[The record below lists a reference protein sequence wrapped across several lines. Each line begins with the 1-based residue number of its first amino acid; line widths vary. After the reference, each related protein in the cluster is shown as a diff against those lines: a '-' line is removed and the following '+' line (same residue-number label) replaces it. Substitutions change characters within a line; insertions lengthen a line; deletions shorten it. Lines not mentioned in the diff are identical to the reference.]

1 MPAGYA
7 VGREPKAFPAQCW
20 QTRLP
25 VRNAVRDNADEIMPM
40 ALRNSNEHLRALIDA
55 VLAGIVI
62 VDHDGVIQDLNPA
75 AERMFGPRAGELVGR
90 SAGVILPGVELPGE
104 APLAQTGEPGRI
116 VLGKRKDGSSVL
128 LELLLSEMRVD
139 GQRYF
144 VLLVNDVSAH
154 TRAETRL
161 RYRLEL
167 ESAVAEVS
175 HRFLHADDAS
185 LDAVIDLALERMS
198 ALPGVD
204 RGYLFLLSEDGATLS
219 NTHEWCAEGIAPQ
232 IQDLGAI
239 DAGEVGDVLGPLER
253 GDVLHVPSV
262 ADLPDTEQ
270 PLKSFLVA
278 GDIQSCIF
286 APLSW
291 NGRLRGFIGFDA
303 VRARKTFAEEDIRLL
318 RTVAEIM
325 GRAMASREAARRI
338 ADEVWF
344 RENLDRVAFLF
355 SRARDLDDLLNELA
369 GLLLEIFAADRAWL
383 AYPCNPD
390 AAIMR
395 VPIEVTRPEYPGAFA
410 DQAEIPVDE
419 AIRAQVRATLA
430 SPEPLVVD
438 LAAMDEPP
446 AVSVRYGVKT
456 MMVTAVRPRNEEAWL
471 MGLHQCSH
479 ARQWSARERRLYQAI
494 AERASEALLLHVV
507 NQKLRVSESRLAFVL
522 ESNPGVLYAAR
533 LGHPA
538 ICTYISP
545 SIQRILGYAPEEVT
559 STPGWL
565 GSVLHPDDVE
575 RTWAQFD
582 AQRERAGR
590 AMVNYRIRK
599 KDGEYL
605 WVQDQQTFVSGGSEH
620 GELIGCL
627 MDLTQQLLAEQE
639 LERARAAAEEALAT
653 AEKRLRMLEMA
664 EEVAHFG
671 HWRVDLA
678 TGAVSWSK
686 ELFRIH
692 GLPPGAESK
701 PPDMMGTI
709 DSYYPRDKD
718 LLLGAL
724 ALAMAE
730 KRVVVSEAELVL
742 PDGTRR
748 WLQTHSAPELDAH
761 ENVTAMFG
769 VTHDV
774 TQRKRDEQEL
784 VRARE
789 EALEASR
796 VKSQFLANMS
806 HEIRTPLNGVLGLT
820 ALLLDSEL
828 SAEQREL
835 LEMVRTAGRTLHELI
850 EGVLD
855 ISKIEAGKLELEAV
869 PFPLCDVVQE
879 AARTVAVR
887 AHEKGLELVVD
898 LAPDLP
904 ARVIGDPV
912 RFRQILTN
920 LLANAVKF
928 TPAGEIELTVRRDTA
943 SNILVAVRDTG
954 IGVPAERRDAIFE
967 AFTQADGSTT
977 REYGGTGLG
986 LAICSELVERM
997 GGRIWVE
1004 PAPGGGSVF
1013 RFFVALPAADGHG
1026 DREDQAVAP
1035 SLVGARVLVVDD
1047 NQATGRVL
1055 ASLLGSWRME
1065 PVVCTAVHEALAAVH
1080 HAAEMDR
1087 PFRLALI
1094 DATLGHAGGIE
1105 LAATLARDPRFRAMT
1120 RILLVHASFRPEPDL
1135 LGDGIVSR
1143 CLLKPVS
1150 PSTLLDALLL
1160 GSGPAS
1166 VPVRLPAG
1174 SVLQPGLHVLLAED
1188 NPMNALL
1195 IKRILARSACTV
1207 VHVTTGAAALAAW
1220 DRQRFDVILMD
1231 MQMPEIDGLEATR
1244 RIRAQEAQLGGHT
1257 PIIALTA
1264 NALKEDE
1271 QRCRDAGMDDY
1282 LAKPIEID
1290 RFLQV
1295 LARIEPARRTQTA
1308 QTAQATNAQQTGQ
1321 MEQPEQPEQPG
1332 QAAQAAQQAATHRH
1346 PFDAGALFEQLGND
1360 REIVETVVATFLD
1373 TQHALLRDIE
1383 AAFAAG
1389 DLGAL
1394 ERAAHHARGSLVVLQ
1409 AQPAAAASLA
1419 IEMAARNG
1427 ERHWLGPAMAELR
1440 DAWSQLVIALDAA
1453 RLVSA

>member
-1 MPAGYA
+1 MP
-7 VGREPKAFPAQCW
+7 V
-20 QTRLP
+20 
-25 VRNAVRDNADEIMPM
+25 
-40 ALRNSNEHLRALIDA
+40 ALRNSNEHLRALVDA
-55 VLAGIVI
+55 VLAGIVT
-62 VDHDGVIQDLNPA
+62 VDRDGVIQDANPA
-75 AERMFGPRAGELVGR
+75 VERMFGQRADELVGR
-90 SAGVILPGVELPGE
+90 SVGVILPGLALPGE
-104 APLAQTGEPGRI
+104 GPSAQAAESGRI

-128 LELLLSEMRVD
+128 VELLLSEMRVD

-144 VLLVNDVSAH
+144 VLVVNDVSAH

-175 HRFLHADDAS
+175 HRFLNADGAS
-185 LDAVIDLALERMS
+185 LDGVIVLALERMS

-204 RGYLFLLSEDGATLS
+204 RGYLFLLSDDGAILS

-232 IQDLGAI
+232 IQDLGGI
-239 DAGEVGDVLGPLER
+239 DAGEVASVLDILGR
-253 GDVLHVPSV
+253 GDVLHIPCV
-262 ADLPDTEQ
+262 ADLPDTDQ

-303 VRARKTFAEEDIRLL
+303 VRERKTFAEEDIRLL

-325 GRAMASREAARRI
+325 SRAMASREAAQRI
-338 ADEVWF
+338 ADEAWF
-344 RENLDRVAFLF
+344 RENLDRVARLF
-355 SRARDLDDLLNELA
+355 SRAHDLDDLLKELA
-369 GLLLEIFAADRAWL
+369 GLLFEIFQPDRAWL
-383 AYPCNPD
+383 AHPCNPELE
-390 AAIMR
+390 ALR

-410 DQAEIPVDE
+410 YKIDIPADDGLRNV
-419 AIRAQVRATLA
+419 IRGVLAT
-430 SPEPLVVD
+430 PEPLVIDQTIKNELRV
-438 LAAMDEPP
+438 ASE
-446 AVSVRYGVKT
+446 YGVKT
-456 MMVTAVRPRNEEAWL
+456 QMATAVRPRGEEAWL

-479 ARQWSARERRLYQAI
+479 ERQWSARERRLFQAI
-494 AERASEALLLHVV
+494 GERASEALLLHII

-533 LGHPA
+533 LGQPA

-545 SIQRILGYAPEEVT
+545 SIQRILGYMPDEVT

-565 GSVLHPDDVE
+565 SSVLHPDDVE

-582 AQRERAGR
+582 EQRQRSGR
-590 AMVNYRIRK
+590 ATVAYRIRR
-599 KDGEYL
+599 KDGGYL
-605 WVQDQQTFVSGGSEH
+605 WVQDQQTMVSGGSEH
-620 GELIGCL
+620 GQLIGCL
-627 MDLTQQLLAEQE
+627 IDITQQVLAEQE

-671 HWRVDLA
+671 HWHSELT
-678 TGAVSWSK
+678 TGVVRWSK

-692 GLPPGAESK
+692 GLEPVDEYRT
-701 PPDMMGTI
+701 PDAGSI
-709 DSYYPRDKD
+709 EAFYPHDQ
-718 LLLGAL
+718 LHIQAML
-724 ALAMAE
+724 ALVMSE
-730 KRVVVSEAELVL
+730 RRVVTAELELVL
-742 PDGTRR
+742 RDGTRR
-748 WLQTHSAPELDAH
+748 WLQTHAAPELDAH
-761 ENVTAMFG
+761 GNITALFG
-769 VTHDV
+769 VTHDI
-774 TQRKRDEQEL
+774 TQRKQDEDAL

-789 EALEASR
+789 EALAASR

-820 ALLLDSEL
+820 GLLLDSEL
-828 SAEQREL
+828 SPDQREL

-898 LAPDLP
+898 LALDLP
-904 ARVIGDPV
+904 PRVIGDPV
-912 RFRQILTN
+912 RFRQVLTN

-928 TPAGEIELTVRRDTA
+928 TPEGEIELTVRRDA
-943 SNILVAVRDTG
+943 EGNIAVDVRDTG

-986 LAICSELVERM
+986 LAICRELVERM

-1004 PAPGGGSVF
+1004 EAPGSGSLF
-1013 RFFVALPAADGHG
+1013 RFFVALPTADGYG
-1026 DREDQAVAP
+1026 DRAEPAIAP
-1035 SLVGARVLVVDD
+1035 SLVGARVLIVDD
-1047 NQATGRVL
+1047 NQTTGRAIARVL
-1055 ASLLGSWRME
+1055 DSWRME
-1065 PVVCTAVHEALAAVH
+1065 PVLSATVHEALAAVH
-1080 HAAEMDR
+1080 HSVEMDR

-1094 DATLGHAGGIE
+1094 DVTLGAGGGLE
-1105 LAATLARDPRFRAMT
+1105 LATMLSRDPRFRAIK
-1120 RILLVHASFRPEPDL
+1120 RILLVHASFRPEPEL
-1135 LGDGIVSR
+1135 LGAGIVSR

-1150 PSTLLDALLL
+1150 PSSLLDALLL
-1160 GSGPAS
+1160 GSAPPS

-1195 IKRILARSACTV
+1195 IKRILARSECTV
-1207 VHVTTGAAALAAW
+1207 VHVTTGTAALTAW
-1220 DRQRFDVILMD
+1220 NSQRFDVILMD

-1244 RIRAQEAQLGGHT
+1244 RIRAQEARLGGHT
-1257 PIIALTA
+1257 PIVALTA

-1295 LARIEPARRTQTA
+1295 LARIEPAQRPETQQA
-1308 QTAQATNAQQTGQ
+1308 QQAQQAQQTGQ
-1321 MEQPEQPEQPG
+1321 TRTT
-1332 QAAQAAQQAATHRH
+1332 AQAAQQLAPHR
-1346 PFDAGALFEQLGND
+1346 PAFDGDALFEQLGHD
-1360 REIVETVVATFLD
+1360 REIVATVVASFLE
-1373 TQHALLRDIE
+1373 TQLALLRDIE

-1389 DLGAL
+1389 DMDTL
-1394 ERAAHHARGSLVVLQ
+1394 ERAAHHARGSLLVLQ
-1409 AQPAAAASLA
+1409 AHPAATAALT
-1419 IEMAARNG
+1419 IEMSARNG
-1427 ERHWLGPAMAELR
+1427 EVHRIEPAMAELR
-1440 DAWSQLVIALDAA
+1440 HAWSRLVAALGDA